1 MRRTNLTQLK
11 SYIFR
16 LPVIINIIL
25 LEIYHLQ
32 QNTCHLTLLLC
43 YLPEVLYILILS
55 SFFLSELVY
64 LRSATVP
71 CATTAPLDFTLC
83 RIKSQWHY
91 RRMDVKLLT
100 LLAALTAVMYAP
112 PSQGMTLFSDLLC
125 VSLAQV
131 YLDFFLF
138 IFYVFAAF
146 DVN

>member
-1 MRRTNLTQLK
+1 
-11 SYIFR
+11 
-16 LPVIINIIL
+16 
-25 LEIYHLQ
+25 
-32 QNTCHLTLLLC
+32 
-43 YLPEVLYILILS
+43 
-55 SFFLSELVY
+55 
-64 LRSATVP
+64 
-71 CATTAPLDFTLC
+71 
-83 RIKSQWHY
+83 
-91 RRMDVKLLT
+91 MDVKLLT